1 MTCVAEFRVLDDVEL
16 NAVGGGSRSD
26 AWGAIGLGLGTI
38 GAGLAL
44 EGASVG
50 LGTPVAFAVIA
61 VGVASVHA
69 GVIQLATER

>member
-1 MTCVAEFRVLDDVEL
+1 MNRSTEFRVLNDAEL
-16 NAVGGGSRSD
+16 DAVFGGSRSD
-26 AWGAIGLGLGTI
+26 AWGAIGAGLGLI
-38 GAGLAL
+38 GGGLAL
-44 EGASVG
+44 EGASFG